1 MLPKPKTNRSTKKR
15 LPSTPARSQAI
26 AAPRLLP
33 LGALAAGFGML
44 GASAAFAQGTQAAP
58 APSAAASARK
68 SETTLAPIGVKAKIE
83 TDANSV
89 RATTTTIGKGTQE
102 LRDVPQSVTVITEK
116 LIEDRRIDTLK
127 EALHQTAGV
136 TFLAAEGGEEDIRLR
151 GFSLAASGDIYV
163 DSLRDP
169 AFYER
174 DTFSFDRIELL
185 RGSASMLFGRG
196 STGGVVNQVSKLPF
210 LADAS
215 EVSFSAGN
223 GSYLRFTGDFNL
235 KTSET
240 AAVRINVMTTNAS
253 GGGGND
259 KLDKQ
264 GLAPTVRWGIGTNDE
279 FYVSGYYLRN
289 NNGINYGLPWL
300 RQRGAAVVRNA
311 AGQLVAQQ
319 DTSAANPGSII
330 EGLDPKNYYGA
341 ASDYNAGG
349 AALATFG
356 HTHRFADGGELK
368 SAIRQGRYDRDQRAG
383 TIRFYTSGTTV
394 LAPGSEGPALVT
406 DSTLFTRGTQNKIQ
420 NMNTTYAQSDYSN
433 KFNWF
438 GIRNEVLTGVDI
450 AHEVFK
456 GYAAALPTGVVLDK
470 NNPRTSVGTPND
482 GTGFVDESQRS
493 VRQQAGFDAKA
504 LGIYF
509 QDLVQITPTW
519 KLLGGLRWDYF
530 KGSYQTLQT
539 AASTTVP
546 LGTVTADRGRSDNLF
561 SHRLGALYQP
571 NDQMSFHFSYGT
583 SFNTSGDTYQ
593 YDEPGSRADP
603 EKSRNFELGAK
614 LDLLEGKMSA
624 RMALFHSTK
633 FNERNR
639 DSPDGTPLIDYLL
652 SGKRHTAGAELDLAG
667 RITPKWEV
675 FGSYAW
681 IPVAKIDVGGVSGTA
696 ISGERVGDRPS
707 LTPRHSG
714 TIWTTY
720 QITPSIRLG
729 GGLNARSSQTPN
741 RNPAGI
747 VAPSFVTGD
756 LLAEY
761 MLNEQVG
768 FKFNV
773 NNVTN
778 KLYADSLYTNHYIPG
793 AGRAIRVTM
802 TAKF

>member
-1 MLPKPKTNRSTKKR
+1 MLRQLKNPRSNPRRPALAATQANP
-15 LPSTPARSQAI
+15 PS
-26 AAPRLLP
+26 RLLP
-33 LGALAAGFGML
+33 LGALAAGFGL
-44 GASAAFAQGTQAAP
+44 FNVAASAQTAP
-58 APSAAASARK
+58 APAAAASAPK
-68 SETTLAPIGVKAKIE
+68 SEATLPAIPVKAKVE
-83 TDANSV
+83 TDATSV
-89 RATTTTIGKGTQE
+89 RATTSTIGKGNQD
-102 LRDVPQSVTVITEK
+102 LRDIPQSVTVITEK
-116 LIEDRRIDTLK
+116 LMDDRRIDTLK

-196 STGGVVNQVSKLPF
+196 STGGVVNQVSKQAL
-210 LADAS
+210 LTN
-215 EVSFSAGN
+215 VSQVDFTLGN
-223 GSYLRFTGDFNL
+223 GNYMRFTGDFNL

-240 AAVRINVMTTNAS
+240 AAVRFNVMNTNAS

-264 GLAPTVRWGIGTNDE
+264 GLAPTVRWGIGTEDE
-279 FYVSGYYLRN
+279 FHLSGYYLRN

-300 RQRGAAVVRNA
+300 RARSTQTN
-311 AGQLVAQQ
+311 
-319 DTSAANPGSII
+319 ANPSGII

-349 AALATFG
+349 AELATAG
-356 HTHRFADGGELK
+356 HTHRFAGGGELK

-383 TIRFYTSGTTV
+383 TIRFFTNTNPANGPIVLTPGASGPT
-394 LAPGSEGPALVT
+394 LVT
-406 DSTLFTRGTQNKIQ
+406 DATLLTRGAQNKVQ
-420 NMNTTYAQSDYSN
+420 NMTTTYAQSDYSN

-438 GIRNEVLTGVDI
+438 GLKNEVLSGVDV

-456 GYAAALPTGVVLDK
+456 GFAAVVPTGVVLDK
-470 NNPRTSVGTPND
+470 NTPRTTLGTPND
-482 GTGFVDESQRS
+482 GTGFVDESRRIL
-493 VRQQAGFDAKA
+493 RQQAGFDAKS
-504 LGIYF
+504 LGLYF
-509 QDLVQITPTW
+509 QDLVQIAPSW

-530 KGSYQTLQT
+530 KGSYQTFQT
-539 AASTTVP
+539 STTPTQAVPTPPP

-561 SHRLGALYQP
+561 SHRLGALFQP
-571 NDQMSFHFSYGT
+571 TDTQSYHFSYGT

-593 YDEPGSRADP
+593 YDLPGSNTDP
-603 EKSRNFELGAK
+603 EGSRNFELGAK
-614 LDLLEGKMSA
+614 LDLFEGKLSA
-624 RMALFHSTK
+624 RVAAFHSTK

-639 DSPDGTPLIDYLL
+639 DSPDGTPLEAYVL
-652 SGKRHTAGAELDLAG
+652 SGKRHTAGLEFDLAG
-667 RITPKWEV
+667 RITPAWEV

-681 IPVAKIDVGGVSGTA
+681 IPVAKIDKGPPSGVA
-696 ISGERVGDRPS
+696 LSGELVGDRPS

-720 QITPSIRLG
+720 QVLTSLRLG

-756 LLAEY
+756 LMVEY
-761 MLNEQVG
+761 TMSQAVG

-778 KLYADSLYTNHYIPG
+778 KLYADSLYTGHYIPG
-793 AGRAIRVTM
+793 LGRKIQLTM
-802 TAKF
+802 TARF

>member
-1 MLPKPKTNRSTKKR
+1 MLQKPKPHRSAKKKM
-15 LPSTPARSQAI
+15 LVQPAAH

-44 GASAAFAQGTQAAP
+44 GAPAAFAQTTPSP
-58 APSAAASARK
+58 AAAASAPNT
-68 SETTLAPIGVKAKIE
+68 ETTLAPIGVKAKIE

-89 RATTTTIGKGTQE
+89 RATTSTIGKGNQE
-102 LRDVPQSVTVITEK
+102 LRDIPQSVTVITER
-116 LIEDRRIDTLK
+116 LIKDRRIDTLK

-196 STGGVVNQVSKLPF
+196 STGGVVNQVSKMPF
-210 LADAS
+210 LANAN
-215 EVSFSAGN
+215 EVSFTIGD
-223 GSYLRFTGDFNL
+223 GSYLRLTGDFNV
-235 KTSET
+235 KASET
-240 AAVRINVMTTNAS
+240 SAVRVNVMTTNAS

-264 GLAPTVRWGIGTNDE
+264 GLAPSFRWGIGTNDE

-300 RQRGAAVVRNA
+300 RASSTQ
-311 AGQLVAQQ
+311 
-319 DTSAANPGSII
+319 TSANPSGII
-330 EGLDPKNYYGA
+330 EGLDPSNYYGA
-341 ASDYNAGG
+341 ASDYNKGG
-349 AALATFG
+349 AALATAG
-356 HTHRFADGGELK
+356 WTHRFADGGELK

-383 TIRFYTSGTTV
+383 TIRFYTNTNPANGPIVLTPGASGPT
-394 LAPGSEGPALVT
+394 LVT
-406 DSTLFTRGTQNKIQ
+406 DSTLLTRGAQNKIQ
-420 NMNTTYAQSDYSN
+420 NMTTTYAQSDYSN

-438 GIRNEVLTGVDI
+438 GVKNEVLTGVDL
-450 AHEVFK
+450 AHEEFK
-456 GYAAALPTGVVLDK
+456 GFAAVLPTGVVLDK
-470 NNPRTSVGTPND
+470 NTPRTTIGTPDD
-482 GTGFVDESQRS
+482 GTGFVDESRRI
-493 VRQQAGFDAKA
+493 VRQQAAFDAKSV
-504 LGIYF
+504 GVYV

-530 KGSYQTLQT
+530 KGSYQTFQT
-539 AASTTVP
+539 ATTGTNPPP
-546 LGTVTADRGRSDNLF
+546 LGTVTADRGRSDSLF

-571 NDQMSFHFSYGT
+571 TDTMSFHFSYGT

-593 YDEPGSRADP
+593 YDLPGSNTDP
-603 EKSRNFELGAK
+603 EGSRNFELGAK
-614 LDLLEGKMSA
+614 LDLFEGKMST
-624 RMALFHSTK
+624 RVALFHSTK

-639 DSPDGTPLIDYLL
+639 DSPDGTPLTDYVL
-652 SGKRHTAGAELDLAG
+652 SGKRHTAGVELDLAG
-667 RITPKWEV
+667 RITSAWEV

-681 IPVAKIDVGGVSGTA
+681 IPVAKIDKGPPSGVA
-696 ISGERVGDRPS
+696 LSGELVGDRPS

-720 QITPSIRLG
+720 QFTPSLRLG

-741 RNPAGI
+741 RNPAGV

-761 MLNEQVG
+761 TLNESIG
-768 FKFNV
+768 FKLNV

-778 KLYADSLYTNHYIPG
+778 KLYADSLYTGHYIPG
-793 AGRAIRVTM
+793 LGRKVQLTM
-802 TAKF
+802 TARF